1 MYVCDKCSQLLFFV
15 HFSCIIYLI
24 CKQRKKNKIQNR
36 YSCVY
41 YTDYIFILIIE
52 IISNYIVEKINPPH
66 HSFGTHVNV
75 HLCLQKFQVKSLKN
89 TILQGEY
96 IPLVVD

>member
-1 MYVCDKCSQLLFFV
+1 
-15 HFSCIIYLI
+15 
-24 CKQRKKNKIQNR
+24 
-36 YSCVY
+36 
-41 YTDYIFILIIE
+41 
-52 IISNYIVEKINPPH
+52 INPPH

-96 IPLVVD
+96 ID